1 MRLDK
6 DVTTD
11 ERKVSETVRKEELDI
26 EDDTARR

>member
-1 MRLDK
+1 VRLDK